1 VRHASLDGIR
11 GLAILMMVFSGV
23 IPYKVLPAWM
33 YHAQL
38 PPPTNAFNP
47 AVAGI
52 TWVDLVFPMFLFAM
66 GAAIPIALSRRI
78 VEPAGTAF
86 KIHGLLLKRGLLL
99 AAFAI
104 FLQHVR
110 PYTMNSSPDAATW
123 ILALSGF
130 VALWLVYAKANKLI
144 WMGLGAVL
152 GSLILFIGLPEYAL
166 ITFSLNRS
174 DIILLVLAN
183 MAFYGG
189 VAWYWTRTS
198 IPARLTVM
206 AAVTGFMLIHPSGS
220 GSPLPWLTNFY
231 FLKYL
236 LIVLPGTILGDWL
249 VKTEGKSEVS
259 GSLALGGLL
268 LTVVTVI
275 GLHQRWVLETT
286 VVVALVTI
294 LLVVLNR
301 EQRHPMLIWAV
312 LWLGLGFALEPFQG
326 GIHKDPST
334 FSYYFVTSGLTLF
347 LWFGWVWMERNH
359 MVARLRGVVED
370 GGRNPMVAYVAFMNL
385 LLPILSLT
393 GMAGWVASLTASPWM
408 GVLRGATYT
417 AIVAL
422 ITAKTSRVGWY
433 WKT

>member
-1 VRHASLDGIR
+1 MRHASLDGIR

-78 VEPAGTAF
+78 ADPASSAL

-110 PYTMNSSPDAATW
+110 PYTMNSSPDATTW
-123 ILALSGF
+123 ILALLGF
-130 VALWLVYAKANKLI
+130 GILWMVYVKANKLI
-144 WMGLGAVL
+144 WMGLGAAL
-152 GSLILFIGLPEYAL
+152 GGILLFICLPEYTT
-166 ITFSLNRS
+166 ITFSLTRS

-198 IPARLTVM
+198 IPARIAVM
-206 AAVTGFMLIHPSGS
+206 VAVTGFILIHPSGS
-220 GSPLPWLTNFY
+220 GSPVPWLTNFY

-236 LIVLPGTILGDWL
+236 LIVLPGTMLGDWL
-249 VKTEGKSEVS
+249 VKTEGKTEVS

-275 GLHQRWVLETT
+275 GLHQRWVLETAL
-286 VVVALVTI
+286 VVALITMLI
-294 LLVVLNR
+294 LVLNR
-301 EQRHPMLIWAV
+301 EQRHPMLVWAV

-347 LWFGWVWMERNH
+347 LWFSWMWLEQNSVAERIRSFIS
-359 MVARLRGVVED
+359 ASGQ
-370 GGRNPMVAYVAFMNL
+370 NPMLAYVAFMNL
-385 LLPILSLT
+385 ILPLLTLT
-393 GMAGWVASLTASPWM
+393 GLAGLIASYTASPWM
-408 GVLRGATYT
+408 GALRGCAYT
-417 AIVAL
+417 LIVAG
-422 ITAKTSRVGWY
+422 ITAYTVKKKWF